1 MHTDINGRCIALAR
15 CVAEKGATVR
25 QAAREVGVS
34 KSLAHRELTIRL
46 KYLDGTLYA
55 QVRKQLLYHKAV
67 RHLRGGEATKRKF
80 AAEKMEKVE
89 NESPKKRNF
98 SKKVGN

>member
-1 MHTDINGRCIALAR
+1 MYADVNDRCIALAR
-15 CVAEKGATVR
+15 LVAEHGDTVR
-25 QAAREVGVS
+25 QAAKAIGVS

-46 KYLDGTLYA
+46 KYLDGRLYQ

-80 AAEKMEKVE
+80 AAEKKAKVE
-89 NESPKKRNF
+89 NESF
-98 SKKVGN
+98 